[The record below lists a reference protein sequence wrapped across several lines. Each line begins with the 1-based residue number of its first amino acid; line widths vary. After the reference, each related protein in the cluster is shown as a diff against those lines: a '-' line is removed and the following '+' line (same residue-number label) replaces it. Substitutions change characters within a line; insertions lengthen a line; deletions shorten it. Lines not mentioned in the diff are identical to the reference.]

1 MSATEVPT
9 DNGREIP
16 GIAEFA
22 RTATRLHPRSGA
34 PTARDSHIGGP
45 LWWPADE
52 PWPHCD
58 GRLPTSTGKPQENW
72 TAEHE
77 VDGPI
82 ALVGAAQ
89 LFRRDFPALPFPEG
103 TDVLQVL
110 LCPNEHQLDSSGADY
125 YYGPAAHLV
134 WRASAEVTEVAG
146 RPPQP
151 AGVGG
156 EFVPRPCVLNPCQV
170 VEYPALSELP
180 DEIKL
185 PLSFV
190 DTAGFVHDDYD
201 RWPKVSQCS
210 KVGGWAFWWQ
220 SSPGKLDCQ
229 DCGAGLRLLLS
240 LHTYEH
246 RDELCSCEQD
256 ELQPAGWEFGR
267 QGALNIFTCPED
279 STHAFRLHID

>member
-1 MSATEVPT
+1 MTSTAAPT

-16 GIAEFA
+16 GIAELA
-22 RTATRLHPRSGA
+22 RTATRLHPTPGA

-58 GRLPTSTGKPQENW
+58 GRMPTSTGRPQEDW

-77 VDGPI
+77 VDGPV

-103 TDVLQVL
+103 TDLLQVL
-110 LCPNEHQLDSSGADY
+110 LCPNEHEGSSPGY

-134 WRASAEVTEVAG
+134 WRASAEVTDLAG
-146 RPPQP
+146 QPPQP
-151 AGVGG
+151 ASVGG

-170 VEYPALSELP
+170 VEYPALDELP

-185 PLSFV
+185 TLSFV
-190 DTAGFVHDDYD
+190 QPGGFVDDD
-201 RWPKVSQCS
+201 HEDWPPVIHGS
-210 KVGGWAFWWQ
+210 KAGGWAFWWQ
-220 SSPGKLDCQ
+220 SSPWKLDCQ

-246 RDELCSCEQD
+246 KDELCSCEQG
-256 ELQPAGWEFGR
+256 ELDPVGWEFGR
-267 QGALNIFTCPED
+267 QGALNIFACPND
-279 STHAFRLHID
+279 VTHAFRLHID